1 MIFPPPFSD
10 KADRVTKPGSG
21 QTQGNLVLEISFWWF
36 SQGYVAMAFDPIG
49 QGERLEYLGRNIGR
63 EQQLTKMIS
72 ESDDDNVIYQNL
84 CYTTRLAAVSNRR
97 IIDLN

>member
-63 EQQLTKMIS
+63 EQQLTKMI
-72 ESDDDNVIYQNL
+72 ELYQNL
-84 CYTTRLAAVSNRR
+84 MMIMSYIRISVIRR
-97 IIDLN
+97 G